1 MKTCGWIEEG
11 GTGRDT
17 QGHYY
22 YPNRKKKYRRR
33 RNIFVHHFPFFHHRR
48 LLLLPSLPVSL
59 SVSIWT
65 SVPER
70 HSNAIERIDRTFS
83 LA

>member
-1 MKTCGWIEEG
+1 MRMDRRG

-22 YPNRKKKYRRR
+22 YPNRK
-33 RNIFVHHFPFFHHRR
+33 RNIEEEEEETFVSIISLFFHHRN

-70 HSNAIERIDRTFS
+70 HPNAIERIDRTFS